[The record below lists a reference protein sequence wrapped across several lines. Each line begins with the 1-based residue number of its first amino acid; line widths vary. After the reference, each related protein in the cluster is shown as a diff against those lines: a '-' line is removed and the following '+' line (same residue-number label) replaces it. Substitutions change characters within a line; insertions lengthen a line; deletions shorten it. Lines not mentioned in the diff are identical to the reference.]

1 LLTTAVGLAVAIPV
15 VVLCNW
21 FERRVERLAHE
32 MDNLVTQVFTQDL
45 TTMPDYAHDSAS
57 LRLASAE

>member
-1 LLTTAVGLAVAIPV
+1 
-15 VVLCNW
+15 
-21 FERRVERLAHE
+21 

-45 TTMPDYAHDSAS
+45 TSMSDYAHDSAS